1 MAVKPIPERYGTVT
15 PYMIVRGA
23 GMAIDFYQKA
33 FGAEEVFRMP
43 GPDGKSVAH
52 AEIRI
57 GNSMVMLSDE
67 NPEWGA
73 QSPLALGGTPFS
85 LFIYTEDVDV
95 AFDRAVKAGCTVEM
109 PPADMFW
116 GDRFCKVKDPF
127 GHSWQIATHK
137 EDVSP
142 EEMDKRAKE
151 FYAQMAQQKK

>member
-1 MAVKPIPERYGTVT
+1 MAVKAIPEGYGTVT
-15 PYMIVRGA
+15 PYIVVREA
-23 GMAIDFYQKA
+23 GKAIDFYKKA

-67 NPEWGA
+67 NPEWGTK
-73 QSPLALGGTPFS
+73 SPLTLGGTPVS
-85 LFIYTEDVDV
+85 LFIYSPDVDA
-95 AFDRAVKAGCTVEM
+95 AFKRAVDAGCSAEM

-116 GDRFCKVKDPF
+116 GDRFSKVKDPF

-137 EDVSP
+137 EDVP
-142 EEMDKRAKE
+142 MEEMEKRAKE
-151 FYAQMAQQKK
+151 FYASMAAQKK